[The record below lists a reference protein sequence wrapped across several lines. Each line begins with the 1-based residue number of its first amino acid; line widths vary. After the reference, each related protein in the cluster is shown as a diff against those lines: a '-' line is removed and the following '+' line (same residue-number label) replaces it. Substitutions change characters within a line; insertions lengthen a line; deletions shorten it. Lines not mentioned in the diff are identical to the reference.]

1 MRFVMSNRR
10 SGKFQETDKRA
21 SRDAM
26 GLAMTQLSAGISVA
40 SQNTPVDDLARHV
53 VVFDADPAE
62 LQAKAQRFGPD
73 VLVEPELLHY
83 PNGGARLRLFGAA
96 DGATTFNTGIGNT
109 LRLKITGGGV
119 ALANASVTVTF
130 RGSGSLS
137 TRQTR
142 VTDAQGR
149 ASFSYSGLWQPSVA
163 VIAPYAGHWTMV
175 QFAPLGDV
183 TIECP
188 PLGRGPLGW
197 WHQAMGQTQFRK
209 TRGRGV
215 RVGVIDTGCGPH
227 PALAHATLAGA
238 FIDGQTLPALQT
250 ADVDSHGS
258 HVCGTIG
265 ARPAAAGQY
274 AGLAPGATLVAARV
288 FADAESGA
296 NQGDIANAIDALSKV
311 HRVDLIN
318 MSLGTPPGSPPSSIE
333 LDAVLDALER
343 GTLCIVAA
351 GNDSVS
357 TVAYPSRFE
366 QCVSVSAIG
375 QLGVGPTGSLSALR
389 VPNGQADRF
398 GNNNRWLANFSNHGI
413 GLDLCGPGVG
423 VVATVPARHGLNAPY
438 AVMDGT
444 SMASPAVTGVLAARL
459 GADSAYK
466 QLPRDLTRA
475 ARARQVLRDMAR
487 DVGLAFQYQGG
498 GMPSL

>member
-10 SGKFQETDKRA
+10 SGKFHEAEKRA

-26 GLAMTQLSAGISVA
+26 AMALTQLSPGLSLA
-40 SQNTPVDDLARHV
+40 SQSTPADDLARQV
-53 VVFDADPAE
+53 VVFDADPSE
-62 LQAKAQRFGPD
+62 VQAKAQRFGPD

-83 PNGGARLRLFGAA
+83 PTPTLGLRLFGSS
-96 DGATTFNTGIGNT
+96 DGATTFATGTGNT
-109 LRLKITGGGV
+109 LRLKVTGSG
-119 ALANASVTVTF
+119 APLAQASVSVTF
-130 RGSGSLS
+130 RGSGSLR
-137 TRQTR
+137 TRETR
-142 VTDAQGR
+142 TTDAQGR
-149 ASFSYSGLWQPSVA
+149 ATFSYNNLWQPAVA

-175 QFAPLGDV
+175 SFAPVGELTV
-183 TIECP
+183 ECP
-188 PLGRGPLGW
+188 PLGPGPLGW
-197 WHQAMGQTQFRK
+197 WHRALGQTQFRK
-209 TRGRGV
+209 TRGRGI

-238 FIDGQTLPALQT
+238 FVNGQALPAVQT

-265 ARPAAAGQY
+265 ARPAAAGQH
-274 AGLAPGATLVAARV
+274 AGLAPAATLVAARV
-288 FADAESGA
+288 FPDADSGA

-318 MSLGTPPGSPPSSIE
+318 MSLGTPPGSPPSMIE
-333 LDAVLDALER
+333 QDAVIDALER
-343 GTLCIVAA
+343 GTLCVVAA
-351 GNDSVS
+351 GNDGVS

-366 QCVSVSAIG
+366 PCVSVSAIG
-375 QLGVGPTGSLSALR
+375 QLGVGPAGSLAALR

-398 GNNNRWLANFSNHGI
+398 GNDNLYLANFSNFGV

-423 VVATVPARHGLNAPY
+423 VVATVPARHGQAAPF

-444 SMASPAVTGVLAARL
+444 SMASPAVTGALAARL

-487 DVGLAFQYQGG
+487 DIGLAFQYQGG
-498 GMPSL
+498 GMPRP